1 MGFPVI
7 KAVTYALAHTPDLVR
22 YGSKPEREVEKEP
35 ELLGRI
41 NAHLRTFEQAC
52 AYPPNQVFIGRLP
65 PEALWDMEAPWWK
78 QEESEVVRSGE
89 FGEIMPEAEFY
100 GMLRFADEFDLV
112 WLEKDFLNGVRLQLA
127 EHPLFSDEDLKRLG
141 EGHSL
146 EAIESRVAAENAL
159 PLFSG
164 SQLVGCF
171 RRGHEEDAFLS
182 PSILLENLACKA
194 TGILAMRGL
203 FERYQSGEIAP
214 HLIDYVINSGEEAVG
229 DRYQRGAGNLAKAMA
244 ELSGCLNSTG
254 GDVKAFCCGPI
265 HSMVMAAGLVQ
276 SNTFR
281 NVLVVGGGALGKLG
295 MKFRGHLAHGM
306 PILEDVLA
314 SFAILIGPDDGK
326 NPCLRLD
333 AIGKHD
339 VRFSGSAQGISQ
351 ALIASP
357 LDKLGR
363 KITDIDKYSVELHNP
378 EVTEPSGSGNV
389 PQYNYRTIA
398 SLGVIRKEWSRE
410 AIKDF
415 ERQYGLP
422 GFAPT
427 QGHVPSAIPY
437 LGHARNAI
445 IRGEIQSA
453 MFIGKGSLFL
463 GKMTNLSDGMS
474 FILESQQSQSTD
486 DEVVKG

>member
-7 KAVTYALAHTPDLVR
+7 KAVSYALAHTPDLVR
-22 YGSKPEREVEKEP
+22 YGSKPERELQKEP
-35 ELLGRI
+35 GLNNII

-65 PEALWDMEAPWWK
+65 PEALWDMERPWWK
-78 QEESEVVRSGE
+78 CEERELIRSGE

-100 GMLRFADEFDLV
+100 GMLRFADEFELV
-112 WLEKDFLNGVRLQLA
+112 WLERDFLQGVRRQLA
-127 EHPLFSDEDLKRLG
+127 EHPLFTTEDLARLG
-141 EGHSL
+141 EGHSR
-146 EAIESRVAAENAL
+146 EAICKRVAEEDAL
-159 PLFSG
+159 PLEFEG
-164 SQLVGCF
+164 QVVGCF

-182 PSILLENLACKA
+182 PGILLENLACKA
-194 TGILAMRGL
+194 TGILAIRAL
-203 FERYQSGEIAP
+203 FERCKSDEIAP

-244 ELSGCLNSTG
+244 ELCGCVNSTG

-276 SNTFR
+276 SNIFR

-295 MKFRGHLAHGM
+295 MKFRGHLAHEM

-314 SFAILIGPDDGK
+314 SFAILIGPDDGES
-326 NPCLRLD
+326 PRLRLD

-339 VRFSGSAQGISQ
+339 VRFSGSAQAISQ

-363 KITDIDKYSVELHNP
+363 KITDMDKYAVELHNP

-398 SLGVIRKEWSRE
+398 SLGVVRKEWDRA

-415 ERQYGLP
+415 EKRHGMP

-437 LGHARNAI
+437 LGHARNAML
-445 IRGEIQSA
+445 RGELQSA

-463 GKMTNLSDGMS
+463 GKMTNLADGMS
-474 FILESQQSQSTD
+474 FILEAQESRTTAAR
-486 DEVVKG
+486 K